1 MFNLSSQD
9 RSNLVA
15 FLQDLVRI
23 PSPSTEEKALAERL
37 AEEMRRV
44 GFPRVR
50 RDRIG
55 NIIGCLPSASPS
67 TGSGRGSGHRG
78 ASPGPTLVYDGHMD
92 TVSVSDPT
100 SWAHNPYGAQIKG
113 GVLYGLGA
121 CDMKGALA
129 AMVYGAK
136 ALIDAG
142 IQLAG
147 ELCVV
152 GVVQEEPCEGLAIQV
167 LIEKE
172 GLRPDFVVLGEPSN
186 LQIKRG
192 HRGRVEMKVIVRGR
206 SCHASTPNQGR
217 NAIYDAARLI
227 FGVELLAPQLADD
240 PFLGQGSIAVTQIE
254 SSAASRNAIPDT
266 CTFYIDRRLTLGETE
281 AKALA
286 EIQGIITREG
296 VDAKVNVTEYR
307 TMSYTG
313 YECRAK
319 EFYPPWALDQDH
331 PLVQATARAVRETL
345 GYRPKIGQ
353 WAFSTDGVYT
363 MGRANIPTVGFGP
376 GEERFAHTVDD
387 QIRLDDVVAAA
398 RVYARLAVEILGVR

>member
-1 MFNLSSQD
+1 MFNLSPQD
-9 RSNLVA
+9 RNDLVA
-15 FLQDLVRI
+15 FLQDLIRT
-23 PSPSTEEKALAERL
+23 PSPSTKEKALAGRL
-37 AEEMRRV
+37 AEEMQRV

-55 NIIGCLPSASPS
+55 NVIGCLGTS
-67 TGSGRGSGHRG
+67 TGPRLLYNGHI
-78 ASPGPTLVYDGHMD
+78 D
-92 TVSVSDPT
+92 TVSVSDPA
-100 SWAHNPYGAQIKG
+100 SWARDPYGAQIED

-121 CDMKGALA
+121 CDMKGSLA

-147 ELCVV
+147 ELYVV
-152 GVVQEEPCEGLAIQV
+152 GVVQEEPCEGLAMQV
-167 LIEKE
+167 LVEEE
-172 GLRPDFVVLGEPSN
+172 GIRPDFVVLGEPTN
-186 LQIKRG
+186 LQISRG
-192 HRGRVEMKVIVRGR
+192 QRGRVEMKVAVRGR

-240 PFLGQGSIAVTQIE
+240 AFLGQGSIAVTQIE
-254 SSAASRNAIPDT
+254 SSAASRNAIPDA

-286 EIQGIITREG
+286 EIQGIIAREG

-307 TMSYTG
+307 TISYTG

-331 PLVQATARAVRETL
+331 SLVQATTRAIRETL
-345 GYRPKIGQ
+345 GYRPRIGQ

-376 GEERFAHTVDD
+376 GDERFAHTVDD
-387 QIRLDDVVAAA
+387 QIRLADVEAAA
-398 RVYARLAVEILGVR
+398 RVYARLAVEILGLRNQVFG

>member
-1 MFNLSSQD
+1 MFDLSSQD
-9 RSNLVA
+9 RSNLIA

-23 PSPSTEEKALAERL
+23 PSPSTKEKAVAERL

-50 RDRIG
+50 HDRIG
-55 NIIGCLPSASPS
+55 NVIGRLGDD
-67 TGSGRGSGHRG
+67 TGRR
-78 ASPGPTLVYDGHMD
+78 LIYNGHMD
-92 TVSVSDPT
+92 TVSVSDPA
-100 SWAHNPYGAQIKG
+100 SWAREPYGAQIEG

-142 IQLAG
+142 VQLAG

-152 GVVQEEPCEGLAIQV
+152 GVVQEEPCEGLAMRV
-167 LIEKE
+167 LIEEE
-172 GLRPDFVVLGEPSN
+172 GLGPDFVVLGEPTD

-192 HRGRVEMKVIVRGR
+192 HRGRVEMKVTVRGR
-206 SCHASTPNQGR
+206 SCHAATPRRGR

-227 FGVELLAPQLADD
+227 FGVELLAPQLASD
-240 PFLGQGSIAVTQIE
+240 PFLGRGSIAVTQID

-266 CTFYIDRRLTLGETE
+266 CSFCIDRRLTLGETE

-286 EIQGIITREG
+286 EIRGIIAREG
-296 VDAKVNVTEYR
+296 VQARVNVAEYEAI
-307 TMSYTG
+307 SYTG
-313 YECRAK
+313 YECRTR
-319 EFYPPWALDQDH
+319 EYYPPWALDQDH
-331 PLVQATARAVRETL
+331 PLVQATSKAVRETL
-345 GYRPKIGQ
+345 GYRPKVGQ

-363 MGRANIPTVGFGP
+363 MGKANIPTVGFGP

-398 RVYARLAVEILGVR
+398 RVYARLAVELLGVRH

>member
-1 MFNLSSQD
+1 MFNLSPQD
-9 RSNLVA
+9 RNDLVA
-15 FLQDLVRI
+15 FLQDLIRT
-23 PSPSTEEKALAERL
+23 PSPSTKEKALAGRL
-37 AEEMRRV
+37 AEEMQRV

-55 NIIGCLPSASPS
+55 NVIGCLGTS
-67 TGSGRGSGHRG
+67 TGPRLLYNGHI
-78 ASPGPTLVYDGHMD
+78 D
-92 TVSVSDPT
+92 TVSVSDPA
-100 SWAHNPYGAQIKG
+100 SWARDPYGAQIED

-121 CDMKGALA
+121 CDMKGSLA

-147 ELCVV
+147 ELYVV
-152 GVVQEEPCEGLAIQV
+152 GVVQEEPCEGLAMQV
-167 LIEKE
+167 LVEEE
-172 GLRPDFVVLGEPSN
+172 GIRPDFVVLGEPTN
-186 LQIKRG
+186 LQISRG
-192 HRGRVEMKVIVRGR
+192 QRGRVEMKVAVRGR

-240 PFLGQGSIAVTQIE
+240 AFLGQGSIAVTQIE
-254 SSAASRNAIPDT
+254 SSAASRNAIPDA

-286 EIQGIITREG
+286 EIQGIIAREG

-307 TMSYTG
+307 TISYTG

-331 PLVQATARAVRETL
+331 SLVQATTRAIRETL
-345 GYRPKIGQ
+345 GYRPRIGQ

-376 GEERFAHTVDD
+376 GDERFAHTVDD
-387 QIRLDDVVAAA
+387 QIRLADVEAAA
-398 RVYARLAVEILGVR
+398 RVYARLAVEILGLRNQVLG

>member
-9 RSNLVA
+9 RNDLVA
-15 FLQDLVRI
+15 FLQDLIRI
-23 PSPSTEEKALAERL
+23 PSLSTQERALAERL

-50 RDRIG
+50 QDRIG
-55 NIIGCLPSASPS
+55 NVIGCL
-67 TGSGRGSGHRG
+67 G
-78 ASPGPTLVYDGHMD
+78 AGPGPRLIYNGHMD

-100 SWAHNPYGAQIKG
+100 SWARDPYAAQIEK

-129 AMVYGAK
+129 AMVYGVK
-136 ALIDAG
+136 ALVDAG

-152 GVVQEEPCEGLAIQV
+152 GVVQEEPCEGLAMRV
-167 LIEKE
+167 LVEEE
-172 GLRPDFVVLGEPSN
+172 GIRPDFVVLGEPTN

-192 HRGRVEMKVIVRGR
+192 HRGRIGMKVTVRGR
-206 SCHASTPNQGR
+206 SCHASSPSLGR
-217 NAIYDAARLI
+217 NAIYDAARLM
-227 FGVELLAPQLADD
+227 FGVELLAPQLAID

-254 SSAASRNAIPDT
+254 SSAASRNAIPDA

-286 EIQGIITREG
+286 EIQGIITRER
-296 VDAKVNVTEYR
+296 VEAKVNVTEYR
-307 TMSYTG
+307 TISYTG
-313 YECRAK
+313 YECKAR
-319 EFYPPWALDQDH
+319 EFYPAWALDDDH
-331 PLVQATARAVRETL
+331 PLVQATARAIRETL

-353 WAFSTDGVYT
+353 WAFSTDGAYT

-387 QIRLDDVVAAA
+387 QIRLDDVAAAA
-398 RVYARLAVEILGVR
+398 RVYARLAVELLGVPE